1 MEQKEYKSYLSQAE
15 SNILMPYDV
24 RAIAN
29 FALDFAEGK
38 STNLTNIT
46 INKIV
51 FFLHAWYLAK
61 TGKPLVSAKVEAW
74 DYGPVFRELYSE
86 FKHLGKR
93 PIEVRACRRNPVT
106 AQREEC
112 VEPIK
117 DSDLEFLRPLLDRY
131 IRMSASKLVELSHV
145 PGGPWDQVYNH
156 DGISNPG
163 MQISDELI
171 RGYFGKQTRH

>member
-1 MEQKEYKSYLSQAE
+1 
-15 SNILMPYDV
+15 MPYDV

-29 FALDFAEGK
+29 FALDFASSRGL
-38 STNLTNIT
+38 NLTNVT
-46 INKIV
+46 INKII

-93 PIEVRACRRNPVT
+93 PITVRASRRNPVT
-106 AQREEC
+106 AKKEEC
-112 VEPIK
+112 VEPIN
-117 DSDLEFLRPLLDRY
+117 DAELEFLRPLLERY
-131 IRMSASKLVELSHV
+131 VGLSASKLIELSHV
-145 PGGPWDQVYNH
+145 RGGPWDQVYNH
-156 DGISNPG
+156 EGVSNPG

-171 RGYFGKQTRH
+171 RAYFGRQTRH